1 MPIKKKFFSKK
12 IIGGKTLKL
21 QDMNNA
27 AVGLTQAVGSFL
39 SLLIIVKVLG
49 LLGSGPEPVL
59 ASLTAITAPLF
70 AFSFLLI
77 SILWLILVTFAY
89 PILMLSEGK
98 ARRALEILFYD
109 FFWLIVIMVL
119 FLALALLK

>member
-12 IIGGKTLKL
+12 LIGGKAPKL

-27 AVGLTQAVGSFL
+27 SVGLIQAVVSFL
-39 SLLIIVKVLG
+39 SLLGVVKLLS
-49 LLGSGPEPVL
+49 LLGSGAEPVL

-89 PILMLSEGK
+89 PILMFSEGK
-98 ARRALEILFYD
+98 ARRALAILFYE
-109 FFWLIVIMVL
+109 FFWLIVIMIL